1 MLKTKEKGF
10 TFLEVIIAI
19 FVLVV
24 GIVAAYLV
32 SQTPIFYT
40 QNSINRLTAAFLAQ
54 EGIEIVRNIRD
65 ENWIEGRDWN
75 NGLTSCSSGCYGD
88 YNDSSLTPDNDPPF
102 LKLND
107 FFSYDS
113 DDETD
118 ETKFKRKITIDP
130 DGEVLH
136 VKSIVEWTHK
146 GDSYDIMVED
156 KLYNWGDNI

>member
-10 TFLEVIIAI
+10 TFLEVIIAV

-65 ENWIEGRDWN
+65 ENWIEGRSWN
-75 NGLTSCSSGCYGD
+75 NGLTNCSSGCYGD
-88 YNDSSLTPDNDPPF
+88 YNDSSLISDNDPPP
-102 LKLND
+102 LKLIND
-107 FFSYDS
+107 FFSYGDDS
-113 DDETD
+113 GN

-130 DGEVLH
+130 DPGVLH

-146 GDSYDIMVED
+146 GDSYDITVED
-156 KLYNWGDNI
+156 NLYNWWE